1 MYCVNSHYSSLN
13 TSLVSSGLLVPE
25 GIIIPV
31 VSARGYHHPGSQCF
45 GTDMVYEIY
54 ILLKFTVP
62 I

>member
-1 MYCVNSHYSSLN
+1 MYCVNSHYSPIYN
-13 TSLVSSGLLVPE
+13 TDYIFSIVWASS
-25 GIIIPV
+25 
-31 VSARGYHHPGSQCF
+31 SRGYHHPGSQCV